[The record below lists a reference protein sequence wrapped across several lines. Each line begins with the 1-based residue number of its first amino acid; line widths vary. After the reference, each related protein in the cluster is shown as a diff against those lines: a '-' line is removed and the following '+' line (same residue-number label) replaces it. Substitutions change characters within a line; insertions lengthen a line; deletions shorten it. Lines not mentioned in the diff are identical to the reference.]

1 MTRTATS
8 DSHFPA
14 FGAPPLPQ
22 VAPATGGKL
31 LTAHLLDVACLA
43 GLGAVA
49 WLVRPSPGFVGMIV
63 GEGLVVLA
71 LTRAILGRS
80 PGAYVTG
87 TAWVRVGTNQ
97 APGLGRAFA
106 RVGLLTLLLLTVV
119 GPAVSVALSR
129 NGQDWVDRLLGTSG
143 VDVRQPVPASAGYA
157 RRPANVG
164 ASRAG
169 AGRSAPLPPPPP
181 QHAAPAGGRRADRGG
196 SRPDSLGEAHSQR
209 ARSRVAV
216 PAGAGLPSAAVGQ
229 GASGGKDRAGTPTGQ
244 HPSGPGGPGA
254 AIPMPRPV
262 TPPAPLGAARPTAP
276 TGTGARN
283 PGAPTAPTPTG
294 QHPSGPGGPGASIP
308 MPRPVTPPAPLGAA
322 RPTAPTGAGARN
334 PAVPHPAPP
343 AAGPRAVPTR
353 PPSSRTAQPSTAG
366 GEHQAGPRV
375 SPVPPPHSAATTGRA
390 NGVNP
395 APAAAL
401 PPNIT
406 PRRSAEGTGEPS
418 GRHRANGPGPATPR
432 LHTVASSVPT
442 HRAPSPSAVTPS
454 GSTPRVPGGFL
465 PGATPSTTP
474 PSEGLTGPIPK
485 VESRPVPTTAQLSRS
500 VLLRPGPA
508 PTEDGR
514 PKPAPTGGGKS
525 TPPAGASPAQPQVHV
540 IEPRSGKASQSPESA
555 GPQVHVVGPPRTRR
569 AARRAEPPR

>member
-129 NGQDWVDRLLGTSG
+129 NGQDWVDRLLGISG

-229 GASGGKDRAGTPTGQ
+229 GASGGKNRAGTSTGQ
-244 HPSGPGGPGA
+244 HPS
-254 AIPMPRPV
+254 
-262 TPPAPLGAARPTAP
+262 
-276 TGTGARN
+276 
-283 PGAPTAPTPTG
+283 
-294 QHPSGPGGPGASIP
+294 GPGASIP

-322 RPTAPTGAGARN
+322 RPTTPTGTGARN

-418 GRHRANGPGPATPR
+418 GRHRADGPGPATPR

-454 GSTPRVPGGFL
+454 GSTSRVPGGFL

>member
-22 VAPATGGKL
+22 VASATGGKL
-31 LTAHLLDVACLA
+31 LAAHLLDVACLA

-80 PGAYVTG
+80 PGAYATG

-143 VDVRQPVPASAGYA
+143 VDVRQPVPGAAGYA
-157 RRPANVG
+157 RRPANAG

-196 SRPDSLGEAHSQR
+196 SRPDSPGEAHAQR
-209 ARSRVAV
+209 SRSRVAV

-229 GASGGKDRAGTPTGQ
+229 GSPGGKARTGTPGGPGVSIPMPRPVTPPPTLGAARPASPTGPGARNPGAPAAPAPTGQ
-244 HPSGPGGPGA
+244 HPGGPGRPGA

-262 TPPAPLGAARPTAP
+262 TPPPTLGAAHPAAP
-276 TGTGARN
+276 TGPGARN
-283 PGAPTAPTPTG
+283 SGAP
-294 QHPSGPGGPGASIP
+294 
-308 MPRPVTPPAPLGAA
+308 
-322 RPTAPTGAGARN
+322 N
-334 PAVPHPAPP
+334 PAPP
-343 AAGPRAVPTR
+343 TAGPRAVPAR
-353 PPSSRTAQPSTAG
+353 PTPSSTAQPSAAG
-366 GEHQAGPRV
+366 RDHQAGPRV
-375 SPVPPPHSAATTGRA
+375 SPAPHPHSAAATGRA
-390 NGVNP
+390 SGRANP
-395 APAAAL
+395 ASAAAL
-401 PPNIT
+401 PPSIT
-406 PRRSAEGTGEPS
+406 PRRSAEGTGAPS
-418 GRHRANGPGPATPR
+418 GRHRADGPAAPQ
-432 LHTVASSVPT
+432 LHTVPSSVPT
-442 HRAPSPSAVTPS
+442 HRAPSPSAVTPA

-465 PGATPSTTP
+465 PGATPSTAP

-508 PTEDGR
+508 PAGDGK
-514 PKPAPTGGGKS
+514 PKPAPAGDGKA
-525 TPPAGASPAQPQVHV
+525 TPPVGASRDASPAQPQVHV
-540 IEPRSGKASQSPESA
+540 IDPRSGKDSQARESA

-569 AARRAEPPR
+569 AARRAEPPH